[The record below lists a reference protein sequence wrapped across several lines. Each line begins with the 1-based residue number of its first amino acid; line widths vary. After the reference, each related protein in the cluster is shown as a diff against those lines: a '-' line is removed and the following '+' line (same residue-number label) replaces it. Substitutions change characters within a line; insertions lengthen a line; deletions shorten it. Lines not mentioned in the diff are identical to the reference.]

1 VKLLWIIKEKEMRKK
16 VLITV
21 MVLVGLLGSSLC
33 AGEDEVLV
41 KITEDIPY
49 LYVNHMGQKVK
60 VARIQDTT
68 NRLTDDYTKTS
79 RSCPPFCIHPT
90 QVNKNIK
97 TIAEV
102 EMANFLKE
110 KVNSGKGLVIDA
122 RLKSWYELE
131 TIPSAINIPYSVMES
146 GDKKMISKVFRL
158 LGMKVAK
165 DGSWDFSKA
174 KELAIF
180 CNGVWCDQSHRLIDG
195 MLKYGY
201 PAEKMY
207 YYRSGF
213 QGWKLLGLTTVV
225 QKENVK

>member
-16 VLITV
+16 LLITV
-21 MVLVGLLGSSLC
+21 MILTGLLGNTLC
-33 AGEDEVLV
+33 AAEDEVLV

-102 EMANFLKE
+102 EMAHFLKE

-146 GDKKMISKVFRL
+146 GDKKMVAKVFRL
-158 LGMKVAK
+158 LGMKVSK

>member
-1 VKLLWIIKEKEMRKK
+1 MRKRIK
-16 VLITV
+16 TIIAVLLLS
-21 MVLVGLLGSSLC
+21 VLTGNSY
-33 AGEDEVLV
+33 AEEEVLV

-49 LYVNHMGQKVK
+49 LYVNHMGQKIK
-60 VARIQDTT
+60 VARIQDTN

-79 RSCPPFCIHPT
+79 RACPPFCIHPT
-90 QVNKNIK
+90 NVNDKIQ

-102 EMANFLKE
+102 EMVRFLKE
-110 KVNSGKGLVIDA
+110 KVPSKKGLVIDA

-131 TIPSAINIPYSVMES
+131 TIPSAINIPYPVMES
-146 GDKKMISKVFRL
+146 GDKSVAKRVFTL

-165 DGSWDFSKA
+165 DGTWDFSDA
-174 KELAIF
+174 KELAVF
-180 CNGVWCDQSHRLIDG
+180 CNGVWCDQSHRFINGVLQ
-195 MLKYGY
+195 YGY
-201 PAEKMY
+201 PAEKIY

>member
-1 VKLLWIIKEKEMRKK
+1 MYKIISILIFLLINTLFAKDDVI
-16 VLITV
+16 
-21 MVLVGLLGSSLC
+21 
-33 AGEDEVLV
+33 V
-41 KITEDIPY
+41 KITQDIPY
-49 LYVNHMGQKVK
+49 LYVTHMGQKIK
-60 VARIQDTT
+60 VARIQDTN

-79 RSCPPFCIHPT
+79 RACPPFCIHPT
-90 QVNKNIK
+90 KVNKEIK

-102 EMANFLKE
+102 EMAHFLKE
-110 KVNSGKGLVIDA
+110 KVSSGKGVVIDA

-131 TIPSAINIPYSVMES
+131 TIPSAINIPYPVMES
-146 GDKKMISKVFRL
+146 GSKKVAKKVFRL
-158 LGMKVAK
+158 LGMTVNK
-165 DGSWDFSKA
+165 DGSWNFSKV

-201 PAEKMY
+201 PSDKMY

-225 QKENVK
+225 NKENKK

>member
-1 VKLLWIIKEKEMRKK
+1 MKK
-16 VLITV
+16 SATAFIAAIVTSGTLQAA
-21 MVLVGLLGSSLC
+21 S
-33 AGEDEVLV
+33 DDVLV
-41 KITEDIPY
+41 KITPDIPY
-49 LYVNHMGQKVK
+49 LYVTHMGQKVK
-60 VARIQDTT
+60 IGRIQDTT

-79 RSCPPFCIHPT
+79 RACPPFCIHPT
-90 QVNKNIK
+90 KVNEKVK

-102 EMANFLKE
+102 EMAHFLKE
-110 KVNSGKGLVIDA
+110 KVNSGKGVVIDA

-131 TIPSAINIPYSVMES
+131 TIPSAINIPFPVMES
-146 GDKKMISKVFRL
+146 GTKKTAEKVFRL
-158 LGMKVAK
+158 LGMQVRK

-174 KELAIF
+174 KELAVF

-201 PAEKMY
+201 PAEKIA

>member
-1 VKLLWIIKEKEMRKK
+1 MKRSIVILAALLLFVQNVTAQESE
-16 VLITV
+16 
-21 MVLVGLLGSSLC
+21 
-33 AGEDEVLV
+33 EVLV

-49 LYVNHMGQKVK
+49 LYVNHMGQKIK

-79 RSCPPFCIHPT
+79 RACPPFCIHPT
-90 QVNKNIK
+90 QVDKDVK

-102 EMANFLKE
+102 EMAHFLKE
-110 KVNSGKGLVIDA
+110 KVNFKKGLIIDA

-131 TIPSAINIPYSVMES
+131 TIPAAINIPYPVMEA
-146 GDKKMISKVFRL
+146 GNEKVIKKVFKAF
-158 LGMKVAK
+158 GMQEKK
-165 DGSWDFSKA
+165 DGSWDFSNA
-174 KELAIF
+174 KELAVF
-180 CNGVWCDQSHRLIDG
+180 DNGVWCDQSRRLIEG
-195 MLKYGY
+195 MLKHGY
-201 PAEKMY
+201 PAEKIY

>member
-1 VKLLWIIKEKEMRKK
+1 MKRSIVILTALLSFAQNVAAQESE
-16 VLITV
+16 
-21 MVLVGLLGSSLC
+21 
-33 AGEDEVLV
+33 EVLV

-49 LYVNHMGQKVK
+49 LYVSHMGQKVK

-79 RSCPPFCIHPT
+79 RACPPFCIHPT
-90 QVNKNIK
+90 QVNRDVK

-102 EMANFLKE
+102 EMAHFLKE
-110 KVNSGKGLVIDA
+110 KVNSGEGLVIDA

-131 TIPSAINIPYSVMES
+131 TIPSAINIPYPVMES
-146 GDKKMISKVFRL
+146 GDKKVIKKVFKAF
-158 LGMKVAK
+158 GMEEKK
-165 DGSWDFSKA
+165 DGTWDFSNA
-174 KELAIF
+174 KELAVF

-201 PAEKMY
+201 PAEKIY